1 MSPRAKRLSAYVYK
15 AYTKGKMAKDRIQG
29 RVDDT
34 RKREVEQY
42 AEEHDVTQS
51 EALRRLLGRGID
63 YEKGHLA
70 SSSTDDDG
78 DGDGNDDGD
87 DGDHTIESALPPL
100 GRNLVGAGDYLL
112 KMVAL
117 FTVGMAVWSV
127 VAGVSATVGVV
138 MIDAIITGLV
148 TAGALYVIAL
158 VVALLSVGLSAP
170 KDALRQVAAES
181 ELPRLVRGGVAS

>member
-1 MSPRAKRLSAYVYK
+1 
-15 AYTKGKMAKDRIQG
+15 MAKPQVHARLDE
-29 RVDDT
+29 T
-34 RKREVEQY
+34 RKRDVE
-42 AEEHDVTQS
+42 EFSEKHDVTQA
-51 EALRRLLGRGID
+51 EAVRRLLARGID
-63 YEKGHLA
+63 YEHGVLA
-70 SSSTDDDG
+70 ASPGGDTDDERDGTG
-78 DGDGNDDGD
+78 DGDA
-87 DGDHTIESALPPL
+87 DHTLESALPPL
-100 GRNLVGAGDYLL
+100 GQKLVGAGDYLL
-112 KMVAL
+112 KLVAL
-117 FTVGMAVWSV
+117 FTVGMSVWSV